1 MKNYF
6 LQLVVWLFLLV
17 SNQSQG
23 IEADSPYNEDDA
35 ILNCE
40 FIDAKSFYLIKGE
53 TSVKPHF
60 VRGNKNLRIN
70 IRNKE
75 LVRLGYKG
83 QVEKDRIVKIDEQN
97 FILRVKDDYD
107 NMDYHF
113 IGLMSFSEDL
123 SKLLIVYNGS
133 NIFHYSCE

>member
-6 LQLVVWLFLLV
+6 LQLVACLFLLV

-23 IEADSPYNEDDA
+23 VEADPLYSGDA
-35 ILNCE
+35 PILNCE

-75 LVRLGYKG
+75 LVRLGYQG
-83 QVEKDRIVKIDEQN
+83 QVEKDQIVQIDEQN
-97 FILRVKDDYD
+97 FIRSTKDTYN
-107 NMDYHF
+107 NME
-113 IGLMSFSEDL
+113 ITGLMSFSEDL
-123 SKLLIVYNGS
+123 SRLLIVYNGN